1 MVEGLLEHEQGAHL
15 RHLRRIPRP
24 DCGTV
29 PLLAVH
35 GRRRAVAR
43 TRRISRE
50 TVIDSGLEI
59 NTIRRER
66 SRPSAQRRDRDRDER
81 PHERRDEGLTAIAS
95 SRPLHPAADDVLE
108 AREIAIVDDASD
120 GGEGVDD
127 GRASELYEMRGRAS
141 EGEGDGTKASETKAS
156 FVARRVEV
164 CGFVVEKRRRKDSK
178 VIFTVDDGS
187 GCVECVVWTQDGD
200 AVSGEQMELFGI
212 ASTADGAAAV
222 ARDIRVG
229 SLARVQ
235 GRIRDWNGRRQINAT
250 AVQVDLDPNEELL
263 FWLDASLEI

>member
-1 MVEGLLEHEQGAHL
+1 M
-15 RHLRRIPRP
+15 
-24 DCGTV
+24 D
-29 PLLAVH
+29 AVD
-35 GRRRAVAR
+35 GDAARAVRGAR
-43 TRRISRE
+43 LPERARVTRA
-50 TVIDSGLEI
+50 
-59 NTIRRER
+59 NAER
-66 SRPSAQRRDRDRDER
+66 LGTEQQFWCTTKCFVR
-81 PHERRDEGLTAIAS
+81 
-95 SRPLHPAADDVLE
+95 DVLE

-200 AVSGEQMELFGI
+200 AVSGEQMELLQQTLVKRMPSAANRSIAGVWQKSFSQEPYAPMPSDAWSSDIMKRMFGR
-212 ASTADGAAAV
+212 V
-222 ARDIRVG
+222 AGLVCAWPSETSAKRPTKMN
-229 SLARVQ
+229 
-235 GRIRDWNGRRQINAT
+235 RIRCIPNGNYHLAT
-250 AVQVDLDPNEELL
+250 KY
-263 FWLDASLEI
+263 

>member
-1 MVEGLLEHEQGAHL
+1 M
-15 RHLRRIPRP
+15 
-24 DCGTV
+24 D
-29 PLLAVH
+29 AVD
-35 GRRRAVAR
+35 GDAARAVRGAR
-43 TRRISRE
+43 LPERARVTRA
-50 TVIDSGLEI
+50 
-59 NTIRRER
+59 NAER
-66 SRPSAQRRDRDRDER
+66 LGTEQQFWCTRKCFVR
-81 PHERRDEGLTAIAS
+81 
-95 SRPLHPAADDVLE
+95 DVLE